1 MFLVG
6 NMSLNLL
13 TFLTHKRKLFGK
25 KLNSNFQQQPPS
37 VGGTK
42 NENKKYIAQ
51 RNKVA
56 KDELSHT

>member
-6 NMSLNLL
+6 NMPLNLL

-42 NENKKYIAQ
+42 KEKKIIAQ
-51 RNKVA
+51 RTKVA